1 MLAPTHLKHLLFTKL
16 THNNRLVLIFM
27 QRVKISSI
35 PRDFKHGFHSI
46 SHSCRTRFSK
56 NICKQPHSATN
67 YKKSSIG
74 SRGPQLW
81 KKILS
86 EQEKTM
92 TSISFFKN
100 TVKEMLLP
108 STEYEISYF

>member
-1 MLAPTHLKHLLFTKL
+1 MLALTYLKHLMFTKL
-16 THNNRLVLIFM
+16 THDNRLVLIFM

-35 PRDFKHGFHSI
+35 PKDFKHGIHSI
-46 SHSCRTRFSK
+46 SHSCRRRFSK
-56 NICKQPHSATN
+56 DICKQPHSAIN
-67 YKKSSIG
+67 YKKSSVG

-86 EQEKTM
+86 EQEKIM

-108 STEYEISYF
+108 SAEYEISYI